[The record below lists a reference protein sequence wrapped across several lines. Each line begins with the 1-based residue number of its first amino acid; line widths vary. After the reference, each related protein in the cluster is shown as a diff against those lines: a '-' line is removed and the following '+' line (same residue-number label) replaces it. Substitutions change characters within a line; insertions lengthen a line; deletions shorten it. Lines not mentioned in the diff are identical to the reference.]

1 MRAFNEAASSS
12 RLRSRGYEPVNDSQP
27 LAKKKKKTRV
37 SPFPWEER
45 RRREKKR
52 WPRNGDLVSFT
63 RNEAQDSMRVVNGI
77 EISCIPASCVRDGV
91 EDKHTQISKI
101 RDLNGLIAALF
112 ARLLTFI
119 VVIQGGWMNW
129 NDYSLLSVNIY
140 LTSWDRSR

>member
-1 MRAFNEAASSS
+1 
-12 RLRSRGYEPVNDSQP
+12 
-27 LAKKKKKTRV
+27 
-37 SPFPWEER
+37 
-45 RRREKKR
+45 
-52 WPRNGDLVSFT
+52 
-63 RNEAQDSMRVVNGI
+63 MRVVNGI

>member
-1 MRAFNEAASSS
+1 
-12 RLRSRGYEPVNDSQP
+12 
-27 LAKKKKKTRV
+27 
-37 SPFPWEER
+37 
-45 RRREKKR
+45 
-52 WPRNGDLVSFT
+52 
-63 RNEAQDSMRVVNGI
+63 MRVVNGI

-140 LTSWDRSR
+140 LTSWD

>member
-1 MRAFNEAASSS
+1 
-12 RLRSRGYEPVNDSQP
+12 
-27 LAKKKKKTRV
+27 
-37 SPFPWEER
+37 
-45 RRREKKR
+45 
-52 WPRNGDLVSFT
+52 
-63 RNEAQDSMRVVNGI
+63 MRVVNGI
-77 EISCIPASCVRDGV
+77 EISCIPVSCVRDGV

-129 NDYSLLSVNIY
+129 NDYSLLSMNIY

>member
-1 MRAFNEAASSS
+1 
-12 RLRSRGYEPVNDSQP
+12 
-27 LAKKKKKTRV
+27 
-37 SPFPWEER
+37 
-45 RRREKKR
+45 
-52 WPRNGDLVSFT
+52 
-63 RNEAQDSMRVVNGI
+63 MRVVNGI
-77 EISCIPASCVRDGV
+77 EISYIPASCVRDGV

>member
-1 MRAFNEAASSS
+1 M
-12 RLRSRGYEPVNDSQP
+12 G
-27 LAKKKKKTRV
+27 
-37 SPFPWEER
+37 
-45 RRREKKR
+45 
-52 WPRNGDLVSFT
+52 
-63 RNEAQDSMRVVNGI
+63 VVNGI

-140 LTSWDRSR
+140 LISWDRSR

>member
-1 MRAFNEAASSS
+1 
-12 RLRSRGYEPVNDSQP
+12 
-27 LAKKKKKTRV
+27 
-37 SPFPWEER
+37 
-45 RRREKKR
+45 
-52 WPRNGDLVSFT
+52 
-63 RNEAQDSMRVVNGI
+63 MRVVNGI

-129 NDYSLLSVNIY
+129 NDYSLLSMNIY

>member
-1 MRAFNEAASSS
+1 
-12 RLRSRGYEPVNDSQP
+12 
-27 LAKKKKKTRV
+27 
-37 SPFPWEER
+37 
-45 RRREKKR
+45 
-52 WPRNGDLVSFT
+52 
-63 RNEAQDSMRVVNGI
+63 MRVVNGI

-140 LTSWDRSR
+140 LISWDRSR

>member
-1 MRAFNEAASSS
+1 
-12 RLRSRGYEPVNDSQP
+12 
-27 LAKKKKKTRV
+27 
-37 SPFPWEER
+37 
-45 RRREKKR
+45 
-52 WPRNGDLVSFT
+52 
-63 RNEAQDSMRVVNGI
+63 MRVVNGI

-140 LTSWDRSR
+140 LIS

>member
-1 MRAFNEAASSS
+1 MRA
-12 RLRSRGYEPVNDSQP
+12 
-27 LAKKKKKTRV
+27 
-37 SPFPWEER
+37 
-45 RRREKKR
+45 
-52 WPRNGDLVSFT
+52 
-63 RNEAQDSMRVVNGI
+63 VNGI

>member
-1 MRAFNEAASSS
+1 
-12 RLRSRGYEPVNDSQP
+12 
-27 LAKKKKKTRV
+27 
-37 SPFPWEER
+37 
-45 RRREKKR
+45 
-52 WPRNGDLVSFT
+52 
-63 RNEAQDSMRVVNGI
+63 MRVDGI

>member
-1 MRAFNEAASSS
+1 
-12 RLRSRGYEPVNDSQP
+12 
-27 LAKKKKKTRV
+27 
-37 SPFPWEER
+37 
-45 RRREKKR
+45 
-52 WPRNGDLVSFT
+52 
-63 RNEAQDSMRVVNGI
+63 MRVVNGI

-140 LTSWDRSR
+140 LISWNRSR

>member
-1 MRAFNEAASSS
+1 
-12 RLRSRGYEPVNDSQP
+12 
-27 LAKKKKKTRV
+27 
-37 SPFPWEER
+37 
-45 RRREKKR
+45 
-52 WPRNGDLVSFT
+52 
-63 RNEAQDSMRVVNGI
+63 MRVVNGI

-101 RDLNGLIAALF
+101 RNLNGLIAALF